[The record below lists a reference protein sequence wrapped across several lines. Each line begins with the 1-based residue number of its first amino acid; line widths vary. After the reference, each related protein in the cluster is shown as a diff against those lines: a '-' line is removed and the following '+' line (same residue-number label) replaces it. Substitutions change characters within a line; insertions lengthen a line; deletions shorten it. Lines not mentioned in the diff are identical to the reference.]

1 MRLDAGVCVT
11 CLLRQG
17 LETGG
22 EVSKAVYETVLAE
35 VDAPHKSWFLGNYEI
50 LEQIGCGGMGVIYRA
65 RQRHSRRIVAVK
77 RVLSYRADSH
87 GALQRFRREAQA
99 VASLDHPNILPIYEV
114 SESEDGLPFFSMK
127 FAEKGSLR
135 ENAASLRDEPRK
147 CVKLMAKVAR
157 AVEYAHSRGVLHR
170 DIKPGNILLNDGG
183 EPLVSDF
190 GLAKLLDGNNDL
202 TRSLTTFGTAG
213 FIAPEQ
219 AGGTAADFTPA
230 SDVYSLGAVLFN
242 VLAGR
247 PPFLGSNPVS
257 VIRQASET
265 QAPKLRSLAPSL
277 DRDLETICARCLE
290 RDPKARYQSAGDLV
304 GDLERWLDGRPIVAR
319 PVSPPARIWRWSQ
332 RNPKLVGAA
341 TAGLLLGA
349 AAVWLFRGELFRA
362 SQFNP
367 PDRSIAVLPF
377 TDTSETKDQEYLCDG
392 ISEEILHTLTQV
404 DGLRVAGRSSSFAFK
419 GKNTNA
425 SDVGQKLNVGN
436 VLEGSLRRQGDRVRV
451 TAELIDARNG
461 FRVWTETYDRDL
473 DGAFA
478 PQDEIARS
486 IVDAL
491 KIKLAVRVS
500 TNEQAGKGVDDRYLQ
515 GLFTNVAHPT
525 GVSST
530 DISVPV
536 QNPSNPLTVP
546 DYTSAEGFDRPRP
559 STRVTAAPPE
569 TGVTTSV
576 RDRASEAGLQTNK
589 ITADV
594 IATPPRTGISTS
606 VRDRASEA
614 DLRTNKVTAD
624 VTAAPPETG
633 LNTSVRARP
642 VEAPPRTSKI
652 TADVTPTPL
661 ATGFASARNRASEA
675 GLRTNKI
682 TADGSA
688 SIQGFVK
695 DAKGEPIKGTDVRI
709 ESRDGKQ
716 MFSTVKTDSKG
727 RYISQGLQPGV
738 YRVTLLVN
746 GAVKASIMNTQTK
759 ANQPT
764 QLNFDLKPTS
774 QAGNIAKGRKHMVW
788 VPARTGT
795 HLGGAWVEADD
806 EGSEHSGSN
815 IQTYTVRR

>member
-1 MRLDAGVCVT
+1 MTHSYTRSDALPSSTKEHAKCDKCGATMRLDTGACVS
-11 CLLRQG
+11 CLLRKG
-17 LETGG
+17 LESGG
-22 EVSKAVYETVLAE
+22 EVSKAVYETVLDE
-35 VDAPHKSWFLGNYEI
+35 LDARDKPWQLGNYEI

-127 FAEKGSLR
+127 LAEKGSLH

-147 CVKLMAKVAR
+147 CVQLMATVAR

-170 DIKPGNILLNDGG
+170 DIKPGNILLNDRG

-219 AGGTAADFTPA
+219 ANGAAADFTPA
-230 SDVYSLGAVLFN
+230 ADVYSLGAVLFN

-290 RDPKARYQSAGDLV
+290 RDPKVRYQSAGDLAA
-304 GDLERWLDGRPIVAR
+304 DLERWLSGRPIVAR

-349 AAVWLFRGELFRA
+349 AAVWLSRDELFRA

-377 TDTSETKDQEYLCDG
+377 TDSSEANDQESLCDG
-392 ISEEILHTLTQV
+392 ISEEILHTLGAV
-404 DGLRVAGRSSSFAFK
+404 DELRVVGRTSSFAFK
-419 GKNTNA
+419 GKNTDP
-425 SDVGQKLNVGN
+425 SKVGQKLNVGN
-436 VLEGSLRRQGDRVRV
+436 VLEGSLQREGNRVRV
-451 TAELIDARNG
+451 TAELIDARSG
-461 FRVWTETYDRDL
+461 LRVWTEIYDREL

-478 PQDEIARS
+478 LQDEIARS

-491 KIKLAVRVS
+491 KIKFAVGLS
-500 TNEQAGKGVDDRYLQ
+500 AYAQAGNRLSALYEE
-515 GLFTNVAHPT
+515 GLFTDATHPT
-525 GVSST
+525 GIGT
-530 DISVPV
+530 FGISAPL
-536 QNPSNPLTVP
+536 QNPSNPLRVP
-546 DYTSAEGFDRPRP
+546 HDTSLADFDQHV
-559 STRVTAAPPE
+559 SDTEVTAAPPE
-569 TGVTTSV
+569 PGSTNSV
-576 RDRASEAGLQTNK
+576 HPRASKPSLRTNK
-589 ITADV
+589 ITAE
-594 IATPPRTGISTS
+594 
-606 VRDRASEA
+606 AS
-614 DLRTNKVTAD
+614 
-624 VTAAPPETG
+624 AAPPQLESS
-633 LNTSVRARP
+633 NSVRP
-642 VEAPPRTSKI
+642 
-652 TADVTPTPL
+652 
-661 ATGFASARNRASEA
+661 GASQA

-682 TADGSA
+682 TAD
-688 SIQGFVK
+688 
-695 DAKGEPIKGTDVRI
+695 
-709 ESRDGKQ
+709 
-716 MFSTVKTDSKG
+716 
-727 RYISQGLQPGV
+727 
-738 YRVTLLVN
+738 
-746 GAVKASIMNTQTK
+746 
-759 ANQPT
+759 
-764 QLNFDLKPTS
+764 
-774 QAGNIAKGRKHMVW
+774 
-788 VPARTGT
+788 
-795 HLGGAWVEADD
+795 
-806 EGSEHSGSN
+806 
-815 IQTYTVRR
+815 

>member
-1 MRLDAGVCVT
+1 MRLDTGVCVS

-17 LETGG
+17 LEIGG
-22 EVSKAVYETVLAE
+22 DVSKAVYETVIDEL
-35 VDAPHKSWFLGNYEI
+35 DARDKPWQLGNYEI

-127 FAEKGSLR
+127 LAEKGSLH
-135 ENAASLRDEPRK
+135 EHLASLRDEPRK
-147 CVKLMAKVAR
+147 CVQLMVKVAR

-170 DIKPGNILLNDGG
+170 DIKPGNILLDDRD

-219 AGGTAADFTPA
+219 AGDAAVDLTPA
-230 SDVYSLGAVLFN
+230 ADVYSLGAVLFN

-265 QAPKLRSLAPSL
+265 QAPKLRPLAPSV

-290 RDPKARYQSAGDLV
+290 PDPKARYQSAGDLAA
-304 GDLERWLDGRPIVAR
+304 DLERWLGGRPIVAR
-319 PVSPPARIWRWSQ
+319 PVSPPARIWRWSR

-377 TDTSETKDQEYLCDG
+377 TDSSETKDQEYLGDG
-392 ISEEILHTLTQV
+392 ISEEILDTLAQV
-404 DGLRVAGRSSSFAFK
+404 GGLRVVGRTSSFSLK
-419 GKNTNA
+419 GKNTRE
-425 SDVGQKLNVGN
+425 VGERLNVGN
-436 VLEGSLRRQGDRVRV
+436 VLAGSLQRQGNRVRV

-461 FRVWTETYDRDL
+461 FRVWTETYDREL

-478 PQDEIARS
+478 LQDEIARS
-486 IVDAL
+486 IVDGL
-491 KIKLAVRVS
+491 KIKFGVRVS
-500 TNEQAGKGVDDRYLQ
+500 AHEQPSSGVYDRYLQ
-515 GLFTNVAHPT
+515 GLFADVTHPT
-525 GVSST
+525 GASS
-530 DISVPV
+530 IGVSVPG
-536 QNPSNPLTVP
+536 QNPFDPATVP
-546 DYTSAEGFDRPRP
+546 DHTSPGGFETRRPD
-559 STRVTAAPPE
+559 TRVTAAPPE
-569 TGVTTSV
+569 TGFSTSVRDRVLEAGLRPNKITADVTAPPPEKGFNTSV
-576 RDRASEAGLQTNK
+576 RDRAL
-589 ITADV
+589 
-594 IATPPRTGISTS
+594 
-606 VRDRASEA
+606 EA
-614 DLRTNKVTAD
+614 D
-624 VTAAPPETG
+624 
-633 LNTSVRARP
+633 
-642 VEAPPRTSKI
+642 
-652 TADVTPTPL
+652 
-661 ATGFASARNRASEA
+661 
-675 GLRTNKI
+675 LRTNKI
-682 TADGSA
+682 TADGPA

-695 DAKGEPIKGTDVRI
+695 DAKGEPIRGADVRI

-716 MFSTVKTDSKG
+716 VFSTVKTDPKG
-727 RYISQGLQPGV
+727 RYISQRLQPGV
-738 YRVTLLVN
+738 YRVTLLVDS
-746 GAVKASIMNTQTK
+746 AVKASIMNTQTK

-764 QLNFDLKPTS
+764 QLNFDFKPTS
-774 QAGNIAKGRKHMVW
+774 QASNIAKGGKRMVW
-788 VPARTGT
+788 VPSRTGS
-795 HLGGAWVEADD
+795 HIGGNWVEVDD
-806 EGSEHSGSN
+806 SGKAHSGSN
-815 IQTYTVRR
+815 IQTVTARRW